1 MRNGWQSERQ
11 EHDEKGAIGLDREVK
26 GQGGMPG
33 LLLTREQ
40 VELNI
45 TADSHEYALAA

>member
-1 MRNGWQSERQ
+1 MKGGDRSRQ
-11 EHDEKGAIGLDREVK
+11 GSK

-33 LLLTREQ
+33 FLLTRQQ